1 MSISFSLI
9 IVISVPLIGFGFWK
23 LIKWMCSEENT
34 DSIERKR
41 IMEMVENGKISL
53 DESKELLDSLGRS
66 SALRGE
72 EKFSRVDI
80 VMLVAVSM
88 VILGFFLPWA
98 RIRLPQVISM
108 FGQSGSAFQAGYHAG
123 ALGWT
128 VFIIALLSVIPVF
141 VTPKNYLY
149 KISMLQIFLT
159 IIGIVLVISILVRVG
174 DRFGIGLI
182 ICLIGFILGLIASRA
197 KFKRLAA

>member
-1 MSISFSLI
+1 MAIGFLFI

-80 VMLVAVSM
+80 VMLVAISM

-98 RIRLPQVISM
+98 HIRLPQVAGM
-108 FGQSGSAFQAGYHAG
+108 FGKSGSAFQAGYHAG
-123 ALGWT
+123 ALGWA
-128 VFIIALLSVIPVF
+128 VFIIAILSVIPVF

-159 IIGIVLVISILVRVG
+159 IIGIVLVISILFRVG
-174 DRFGIGLI
+174 DRLGIGLI
-182 ICLIGFILGLIASRA
+182 ICLFGFIFSLLASRA
-197 KFKRLAA
+197 KYRKLAA

>member
-1 MSISFSLI
+1 
-9 IVISVPLIGFGFWK
+9 
-23 LIKWMCSEENT
+23 MCSEENT